1 MRHPHANREFY
12 NYALIVGN
20 STFVIQSTVMVV
32 VKVSTKQ
39 IGIQIELAN
48 KGHEGIYL
56 GG

>member
-1 MRHPHANREFY
+1 
-12 NYALIVGN
+12 
-20 STFVIQSTVMVV
+20 MVV

-56 GG
+56 GE

>member
-12 NYALIVGN
+12 NYALIAGN

>member
-12 NYALIVGN
+12 NDALIVGN
-20 STFVIQSTVMVV
+20 STFVMQSTVMS

-48 KGHEGIYL
+48 KGHESIYL
-56 GG
+56 GE